1 MFELMVGARKHKKA
15 TANQARRKLLS
26 AAPAISL
33 IILHHY
39 VSVGEPL
46 VLILKI
52 VFILD
57 V

>member
-1 MFELMVGARKHKKA
+1 MFKLVVGARKQEKA

-33 IILHHY
+33 IILHQD
-39 VSVGEPL
+39 VSVGEPF

-52 VFILD
+52 LYILD